1 MKDLV
6 IRGQSIRRE
15 CRIAAACLLVG
26 ILVNVGAI
34 LGYHRPW
41 TELFSQL
48 GYVVVLTVILYLLI
62 GVIRLFI
69 HAICLII
76 RKLQRK

>member
-15 CRIAAACLLVG
+15 CRIAAGCLLAG

-41 TELFSQL
+41 TELVSQL
-48 GYVVVLTVILYLLI
+48 GYVVVLAVILYFLT
-62 GVIRLFI
+62 GAIRLLI
-69 HAICLII
+69 HAIYLII
-76 RKLQRK
+76 RKFQ

>member
-34 LGYHRPW
+34 LGYHRP
-41 TELFSQL
+41 
-48 GYVVVLTVILYLLI
+48 
-62 GVIRLFI
+62 
-69 HAICLII
+69 
-76 RKLQRK
+76 

>member
-48 GYVVVLTVILYLLI
+48 GYVVVLAVILYFLT
-62 GVIRLFI
+62 GAIRLLI
-69 HAICLII
+69 HAIYLII
-76 RKLQRK
+76 RKLQQK

>member
-15 CRIAAACLLVG
+15 CRIAAAGLLVG
-26 ILVNVGAI
+26 ILVSVGAI

-41 TELFSQL
+41 TDLFSHL
-48 GYVVVLTVILYLLI
+48 GYVVVLFVILSLLT

-69 HAICLII
+69 HAIRLII
-76 RKLQRK
+76 RKFQQK

>member
-41 TELFSQL
+41 TELVSQL
-48 GYVVVLTVILYLLI
+48 GYVVVLAVILYLLI

-76 RKLQRK
+76 RKLQQK

>member
-6 IRGQSIRRE
+6 IRGQFIRRE

-41 TELFSQL
+41 TELFPNWDMLSSWPSSS
-48 GYVVVLTVILYLLI
+48 IS
-62 GVIRLFI
+62 
-69 HAICLII
+69 
-76 RKLQRK
+76 